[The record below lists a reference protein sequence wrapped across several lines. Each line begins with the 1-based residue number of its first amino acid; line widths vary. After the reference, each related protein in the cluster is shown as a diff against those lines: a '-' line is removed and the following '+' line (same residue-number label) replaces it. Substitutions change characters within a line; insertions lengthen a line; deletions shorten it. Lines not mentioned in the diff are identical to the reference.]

1 MIRVIDM
8 SREGCKCME
17 NKSYL
22 CLQPVYMNQFQCDG
36 SVCKSKC
43 CKNWTVDIDGNTYQ
57 RYCGIKSKEERK
69 RITSKLKL
77 VNRGAGKCFTVKLR
91 KDGSCPFL
99 RDDYFCELQKNY
111 GESFLSR
118 ICATYPR
125 TIHRLDEIIERSLT
139 LSCPVAAK
147 LILLQKNPMEFEQVE
162 IVENRPM
169 QADIWNMKN
178 RPLGVNVIDLQY
190 GCISI
195 LQNRRLTLDQR
206 LILMGF
212 FLEQVDEIKDKPDE
226 VKALAEGYASDEV
239 AEGAL
244 ELIETF
250 SCKNEKDYIRCMFE
264 MVETL
269 YGKGKSLSIGRDWV
283 YLDALTKL
291 YRFLDDKEGFSE
303 VVSLDKLVETY
314 EGYRS
319 EANDIIR
326 QYSYI
331 FENCMVNEFFLNLY
345 PLKAEG
351 TVTENYID
359 FIMRYKF
366 MEFLTIALAVVRK
379 DEPKEEVLTGGLGF
393 FSERMDH
400 SKAYRSHISDQ
411 IQSYNKDMKF
421 FMRTLLD
428 GRS

>member
-1 MIRVIDM
+1 
-8 SREGCKCME
+8 ME

-22 CLQPVYMNQFQCDG
+22 CFQPVYMNQFQCDG

-69 RITSKLKL
+69 KITSKLKL
-77 VNRGAGKCFTVKLR
+77 VNRGAGKCFTVKMR
-91 KDGSCPFL
+91 RDGTCPFL

-111 GESFLSR
+111 GESFLSK

-125 TIHRLDEIIERSLT
+125 IIHHLEGMTERSLT

-147 LILLQKNPMEFEQVE
+147 LILLHNEPMEFEQIEV
-162 IVENRPM
+162 VENRPM
-169 QADIWNMKN
+169 QAEVFDMKN
-178 RPLGVNVIDLQY
+178 NPLGDNLVDLQY

-195 LQNRRLTLDQR
+195 LQNRKLTLDQR
-206 LILMGF
+206 LILMGY
-212 FLEQVDEIKDKPDE
+212 FLERVDEVKDNPDE
-226 VKALAEGYASDEV
+226 VRMLAEGYASDEV

-244 ELIETF
+244 ELIENF
-250 SCKNEKDYIRCMFE
+250 SRKNVEAYIRCMFE
-264 MVETL
+264 MTEAL
-269 YGKGKSLSIGRDWV
+269 YGKGKRLSIGRDWE

-291 YRFLDDKEGFSE
+291 YRFSEDNEGVNE
-303 VVSLDKLVETY
+303 VVSLHTLVEIY
-314 EGYRS
+314 ESYS
-319 EANDIIR
+319 LEAKDILR

-345 PLKAEG
+345 PLKSGG
-351 TVTENYID
+351 TVIENYID
-359 FIMRYKF
+359 FIMRCKF

-379 DEPKEEVLTGGLGF
+379 DDPKEEVLARGLGF

-400 SKAYRSHISDQ
+400 SKGYRSHIFDK